1 MDLIE
6 VDDVNLQ
13 ATQAVFALLADGSG
27 RVHFGDAAVL
37 VPAHGALGE
46 DVRAPPFPFAESACH
61 YFLGVADA
69 VDGRGVDPVDAE
81 LERAVNCADRIIIVL
96 RAPSEVPAR
105 AADGPGSVAYGRD
118 LHV

>member
-46 DVRAPPFPFAESACH
+46 EVRAPPFPFAESECH
-61 YFLGVADA
+61 YFLGVAYA
-69 VDGRGVDPVDAE
+69 VDDRGVDPVAAKLE
-81 LERAVNCADRIIIVL
+81 LAVNSADPISIVSRPPSDAL
-96 RAPSEVPAR
+96 ALSAAAP
-105 AADGPGSVAYGRD
+105 GPVS
-118 LHV
+118 